1 MPKVFILAASLL
13 QAAVYGQ
20 SGFKLLAS
28 AYVVNYALMLTVSPW
43 TPLSKTE
50 FSVLSL
56 IFSLFYSTPSAVG
69 FVIFIT
75 CSILSCV
82 ILSMLTT

>member
-1 MPKVFILAASLL
+1 MCCAKGAFILAASLL

-28 AYVVNYALMLTVSPW
+28 VYVANYALMLTTSPW
-43 TPLSKTE
+43 MHLSKTE

-56 IFSLFYSTPSAVG
+56 IFSLFYSTLSPV
-69 FVIFIT
+69 
-75 CSILSCV
+75 CSILCCL
-82 ILSMLTT
+82 IPSMLTT